1 VKPTIT
7 SIFGFPSPSP
17 LEKKTQQQVQFV
29 EVIIPI
35 ALPKPYTYH
44 VPAEFQSRIQYGIR
58 VEVQFGKSKRYAA
71 IIVSMGSEAPA
82 YKTKSIIDIIDD
94 TPVITRVQ
102 FAFWLWMSEY
112 YCCTIGEVMNAALP
126 SSMKLSSET
135 RIYLIHP
142 PEEEELSDLPGHA
155 QTVLEALSHRS
166 ELTLDEI
173 RKLLEIQSVL
183 PIIHLLF
190 ARGYVAVKE
199 ELIEAYKPK
208 IEKYLKLAAHIR
220 DDDQA
225 MHEALNMTQRSEKQ
239 TQALLHLFRLTKNAP
254 EILQKTITEAAD
266 VDSTVIKALEKKGI
280 VEITLHE
287 ENRIFLDEGEPT
299 PEIILNADQEQ
310 ACAQIRSMWDEKHV
324 VLLHGVTGS
333 GKTWVYQKLLH
344 EAQQRGQ
351 QTLYLLPEIALTV
364 QVVQRLRKIFGN
376 QIVIAHSA
384 LSNNERVDLWK
395 RVMEGAPFILGVR
408 SSVFLPF
415 KDLGVI
421 VVDEEH
427 DSSFKQADPA
437 PRYHGR
443 DAAIYLATLWDARV
457 LLGSATPSVETFY
470 NATKGKY
477 GYVEMRT
484 RYMDVRMP
492 DMHFVDLR
500 KHRLAKNSQFSQV
513 LVDGIR
519 KTLDAQQQVIIF
531 KNRRG
536 YAPLV
541 KCQLCGWHATC
552 DQCDVSM
559 TYHKFNNNL
568 HCHLC
573 GTQRP
578 VPIQCPACG
587 SPDIILEGFGTQK
600 IEDELKEIFPK
611 ARVARLDFDS
621 TRSKFSYQKIIDD
634 FERKAVDILVGTQMV
649 TKGLD
654 FDHVGLVGVVHADQQ
669 LYFPHFRALER
680 TFQLLV
686 QVSGRAGRKETP
698 GNVIVQTYNPTHA
711 VFADVGFNDYLSFY
725 NREIAER
732 ERWAYPPFVHLIK
745 ITVKHPDRHTVR
757 FAAIELAKRLRLR
770 ITRGVL
776 GPAEPRVGKVRN
788 QYIMNLGLKI
798 GRVTGRSSQLKA
810 ILLEEIMILKRQ
822 KGMTTIR
829 VNVDVDPG

>member
-1 VKPTIT
+1 MA
-7 SIFGFPSPSP
+7 SP
-17 LEKKTQQQVQFV
+17 E
-29 EVIIPI
+29 
-35 ALPKPYTYH
+35 
-44 VPAEFQSRIQYGIR
+44 
-58 VEVQFGKSKRYAA
+58 
-71 IIVSMGSEAPA
+71 
-82 YKTKSIIDIIDD
+82 YKTKAIIDVIDD
-94 TPVITRVQ
+94 TPVITRLQ
-102 FAFWLWMSEY
+102 YAFWQWMSEY
-112 YCCTIGEVMNAALP
+112 YCCTIGDVMNAALP
-126 SSMKLSSET
+126 AAMKLSSET
-135 RIYLIHP
+135 SVYLIHP
-142 PEEEELSDLPGHA
+142 PEEDDLIELSAHTR
-155 QTVLEALSHRS
+155 TVIEALSHRT

-173 RKLLEIQSVL
+173 RKLLAIQSVL
-183 PIIHLLF
+183 PVIHLLY
-190 ARGYVAVKE
+190 ARGYIAVKE
-199 ELIEAYKPK
+199 ELIDIYKPK
-208 IEKYLKLAAHIR
+208 IEKYIRLAPHFR
-220 DDDQA
+220 NDDKA
-225 MHEALNMTQRSEKQ
+225 MHEALDLTLRSEKQ
-239 TQALLHLFRLTKNAP
+239 TQALLHLFRLTRSTP
-254 EILQKTITEAAD
+254 EVLQKTVIHAAEID
-266 VDSTVIKALEKKGI
+266 TNVIKALEKKGI
-280 VEITLHE
+280 LEVVSRE
-287 ENRIFLDEGEPT
+287 ENRIELDEDEPT
-299 PEIILNADQEQ
+299 PEIMLNPDQEQ
-310 ACAQIRSMWDEKHV
+310 ACERIRNIWTEKHV

-333 GKTWVYQKLLH
+333 GKTWVYKKLLQ

-364 QVVQRLRKIFGN
+364 QVVQRLRRIFGN

-443 DAAIYLATLWDARV
+443 DAAIYLATLCDARV
-457 LLGSATPSVETFY
+457 LLGSATPSIETFF
-470 NATKGKY
+470 NAKLGKY
-477 GYVEMRT
+477 GFVEMRT
-484 RYMDVRMP
+484 RYLDVRMP
-492 DMHFVDLR
+492 DMHLVDLR

-513 LVDGIR
+513 LVDGIK
-519 KTLDAQQQVIIF
+519 KTLDAHQQVIIF

-541 KCQLCGWHATC
+541 RCQLCGWHAMC

-573 GTQRP
+573 GSQRP
-578 VPIQCPACG
+578 VPVQCPACG
-587 SPDIILEGFGTQK
+587 STDIILEGHGTQK
-600 IEDELKEIFPK
+600 IEDELKVIFPD
-611 ARVARLDFDS
+611 ARVARLDYDS

-634 FERKAVDILVGTQMV
+634 FERQAVDILVGTQMV

-686 QVSGRAGRKETP
+686 QVSGRAGRKETA
-698 GNVIVQTYNPTHA
+698 GNVIVQTYNPSHA

-732 ERWAYPPFVHLIK
+732 EHWAYPPFVHLIK
-745 ITVKHPDRHTVR
+745 ITVKHPDRHVVR
-757 FAAIELAKRLRLR
+757 QAAGELAKRLRLR

-776 GPAEPRVGKVRN
+776 GPAEPRIGKVRN

-798 GRVTGRSSQLKA
+798 GRVTGRSSQMKA
-810 ILLEEIMILKRQ
+810 IVLEEITTLKRQ
-822 KGMTTIR
+822 KGMTTVR